1 MLNQQLH
8 SLLSI
13 FPFTLVHL
21 AYALSDPKFR
31 LCDYT
36 SNYTSDS
43 IFSANLKFALNT
55 LQDNTP
61 PTGFN
66 TTTSLQKKKKK
77 TQKSLK
83 DKKKLY

>member
-21 AYALSDPKFR
+21 AYALSDPKFH

-66 TTTSLQKKKKK
+66 TTKKKKK
-77 TQKSLK
+77 NIKRQ
-83 DKKKLY
+83 